1 MMRLIF
7 GVLFSLLPLFAV
19 ADVFQGRP
27 IMLTD
32 GRIDSAAAPLIVAL
46 HGAGGTA
53 ANMQRKTGFDDIAAR
68 HQLVIAYPNGE
79 RRRWRDGRDSDD
91 ESDVA
96 YLAALIETLI
106 ADGRVDPARVF
117 LAGHSN
123 GGGMAMRMAC
133 DRPDLIAGIAVVSTN
148 LLTAYPCEGGTSV
161 PAIFFHGSADPITP
175 AQGRAADHRFGGA
188 YSVART
194 LEFWAIRN
202 RCGQPAILRSLD
214 AVDDGTTVDLIRYA
228 GCRAPLV
235 HVQIDGHGH
244 GWPGS
249 RVRSLRMLGPVTREV
264 DAAPLIWWFFDK
276 V

>member
-1 MMRLIF
+1 MADAF
-7 GVLFSLLPLFAV
+7 G
-19 ADVFQGRP
+19 GRP
-27 IMLTD
+27 VTLTD
-32 GRIDSAAAPLIVAL
+32 GRTDPAAAPLIVAL

-53 ANMQRKTGFDDIAAR
+53 ANMQRKTGFDAIAAR
-68 HQLVIAYPNGE
+68 HQLVIAYPNVE

-91 ESDVA
+91 ATDVA
-96 YLAALIETLI
+96 YLAALIEMLI
-106 ADGRVDPARVF
+106 ADGRADPARVY
-117 LAGHSN
+117 LVGHSN

-175 AQGRAADHRFGGA
+175 AQGRAEDHRFGGA

-194 LEFWAIRN
+194 LEVWATRN
-202 RCGQPAILRSLD
+202 RCRQPTLLQSLD

-244 GWPGS
+244 GWPGT
-249 RVRSLRMLGPVTREV
+249 RLRPLRLLGPATREV

-276 V
+276 M